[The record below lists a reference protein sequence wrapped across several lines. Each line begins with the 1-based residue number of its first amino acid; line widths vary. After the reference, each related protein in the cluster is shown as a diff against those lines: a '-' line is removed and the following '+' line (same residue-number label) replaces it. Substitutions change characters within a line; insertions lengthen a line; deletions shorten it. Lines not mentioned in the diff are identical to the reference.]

1 MKVVVLVLIIKQVAY
16 ASEAEVETDLLVAS
30 GNFIPTFTP
39 YGSAFPVDSYNG
51 GGGYGPRFGGIVFF
65 KHLIHLTLHDIV

>member
-1 MKVVVLVLIIKQVAY
+1 MKVAVLVLIIEQVAY
-16 ASEAEVETDLLVAS
+16 ATETEVETDLLVAS

-51 GGGYGPRFGGIVFF
+51 GVGYGPGFGGIVFS
-65 KHLIHLTLHDIV
+65 KHLIHLTLHGIV